1 MPPLKQNKMKHT
13 IEALQ
18 QLKEKIQ
25 FEHYTLLCDALI
37 KDTDEEIAKLKAQL
51 PAKATNSPAPC
62 DRKKIWQNVAIKC
75 DTQEHQEH
83 LAQMAYLDGILKG
96 EFFEPFNCRMYPYVY
111 VDLTNELDNASFCSE
126 WCKEYDYPDFITH
139 YNANQCKGQ

>member
-1 MPPLKQNKMKHT
+1 MKHT

-25 FEHYTLLCDALI
+25 PEHYTLLCNALI

-62 DRKKIWQNVAIKC
+62 DRKAIWQNVAIKC
-75 DTQEHQEH
+75 DTQEQQEH
-83 LAQMAYLDGILKG
+83 LAQMSYSDGIDIDSHFL
-96 EFFEPFNCRMYPYVY
+96 PYQHDFCKY
-111 VDLTNELDNASFCSE
+111 ISLAPNGKLNNYSSSYSNGNIYTYESF
-126 WCKEYDYPDFITH
+126 IVH
-139 YNANQCKGQ
+139 YNRNQCKGQ